1 MASGQDIKAAT
12 ETYNGFV
19 KVTAWS
25 TGIIVV
31 IVAFVVSLIAR

>member
-1 MASGQDIKAAT
+1 MASGKDIKAAT

>member
-1 MASGQDIKAAT
+1 MASGNDIKTAT

-25 TGIIVV
+25 TGVIIV

>member
-1 MASGQDIKAAT
+1 MASGKDIKAAT

-31 IVAFVVSLIAR
+31 IVACVVSLIAR